1 LDGAFGGRHDQN
13 GCRLAGIARRH
24 HLAFVCGIGRQ
35 VVSGDGSPPTGPCAM
50 LGDGKRS
57 ERQGDATWIVLR
69 LLDFLPFYRCS
80 YVIRWKSAAIGTPS
94 PSPVPAPLAQPTAF
108 CKGRGR
114 LDSSRRFGP
123 SSRYTGGDKYQ
134 THPLVHRRPRFSKSV
149 PPALRNARRSGP
161 APMRGRS

>member
-13 GCRLAGIARRH
+13 GCRLAEIARRH

-57 ERQGDATWIVLR
+57 ERQGDATWIVLW

-94 PSPVPAPLAQPTAF
+94 PSPVPAPWL
-108 CKGRGR
+108 KLRLSGRGVAVWIR
-114 LDSSRRFGP
+114 RGDLGLRCATPVATMSNSSACPP
-123 SSRYTGGDKYQ
+123 S
-134 THPLVHRRPRFSKSV
+134 
-149 PPALRNARRSGP
+149 
-161 APMRGRS
+161 APFQ